1 MGPITSTLRLLRRSP
16 GFSAVV
22 IITLALGIGAN
33 GAIFSVVR
41 SVLYRPM
48 PFANGDRVVTVTSD
62 NVERGWLDFGVSL
75 PDLVDWQT
83 RAQAL
88 EHVAGYW
95 AGSGNLT
102 GGDRPERVVYG
113 TVTPNLFTTLGSQP
127 LLGRTFTP
135 EENEEGRDG
144 VVVLSWPFWQSAMGG
159 RPDILGETVFLDRR
173 PLEVV
178 GVMPPAFAF
187 PEVSVAFWKPFGF
200 DPTEYQRRGT
210 RWLGAIALLAP
221 GRSFPDAQAE
231 FDQIAAQLASAYPR
245 SNEGWTISVVPY
257 RATLTANVRPLLLLG
272 WAAVAIVLLIASANV
287 ANLFLARAAKR
298 EQELAVRAALGAGR
312 SRLVRQLLGESL
324 VFAALGGTL
333 GMLLAVVGVSAF
345 GRIAPADFTLTGAL
359 SLDWVVVGYSVG
371 LVLVT
376 GVLFGVLPA
385 VKASRPNLD
394 ARLRQGGRGGTDAGS
409 HRLRGGLVVAELA
422 LAVVVL
428 VGAGL
433 TIRSFSRL
441 LSVDPGFETE
451 GRLTLKVAPSRAAF
465 PERRDAAAFY
475 DEIVA
480 NMRRLP
486 GVEAVGAVSV
496 LPVPGG
502 GWWTSSIWPEGKSY
516 RDGETPVAATRIV
529 AGEYFETMAIPLLRG
544 RTFRPSD
551 DAEGKPVVV
560 IDRLAAE
567 QYWPGEDPLGR
578 LVSFERP
585 DGEEVTWYRV
595 VGIVGAVRHE
605 AVEVAPTPMAYMT
618 LAQAE
623 FGHFLD
629 WGMNLIVHAGG
640 DPLAMARPARRIIAN
655 GARDFPIYNV
665 QPLADTV
672 SDNLA
677 ERRFTLTM
685 LSAFGG
691 IALLLAA
698 VGVYAVLATM
708 VAERTR
714 EIGIRMALGA
724 ERKDVLNWVLRDGAV
739 KTGAGLAIGLLAA
752 MASSQLM
759 TTLVYQVSGTDPVTY
774 GGIAL
779 VLGSVALV
787 ASIIPAWRATRV
799 DPMEALRGE

>member
-496 LPVPGG
+496 LPVRGG

-551 DAEGKPVVV
+551 DAEGEPVVV

-585 DGEEVTWYRV
+585 GGEEVTWYRV

-629 WGMNLIVHAGG
+629 WGMNLIVHAGD

-655 GARDFPIYNV
+655 GERDFPIYNV
-665 QPLADTV
+665 QPLADAV

-752 MASSQLM
+752 MASSRLM

-799 DPMEALRGE
+799 DPMEALRNS

>member
-496 LPVPGG
+496 LPVRGG

-516 RDGETPVAATRIV
+516 GDGETPVAATRIV

-551 DAEGKPVVV
+551 DAEGEPVVV

-585 DGEEVTWYRV
+585 GGEEVTWYRV

-752 MASSQLM
+752 MASSRLM

-799 DPMEALRGE
+799 DPMEALRNS

>member
-551 DAEGKPVVV
+551 DAEGEPVVV

-585 DGEEVTWYRV
+585 GGEEVTWYRV

-623 FGHFLD
+623 FGHFLG

-752 MASSQLM
+752 MASSRLM

-799 DPMEALRGE
+799 DPMEALRNS